1 MKLPKRQ
8 KAYIPPYKLSGYL
21 LSKIHPI
28 GRWKS
33 KLFRALGFDETNA
46 DVLEQR
52 LIDIANY
59 ENVKE
64 SIVSEHGTKYVIDGS
79 LETPSGRIVK
89 VRTIWIID
97 KGQDSPRFVTAYPI

>member
-8 KAYIPPYKLSGYL
+8 KAYIPPHKLSRYL

-33 KLFRALGFDETNA
+33 KLFRTLGFDEKNA
-46 DVLEQR
+46 DILEQR

-64 SIVSEHGTKYVIDGS
+64 SIVSAHGTKYVIDGS
-79 LETPSGRIVK
+79 IETPSGNIVK

-97 KGQDSPRFVTAYPI
+97 KGQDTPRFVTAYPV